1 MSAEPRPRD
10 GRWWLAAHAAVFV
23 SLLTVFLVAYA
34 WAPTDELTEQ
44 PVISGAAVLL
54 FPLAW
59 IGLPW
64 SAPLFLHDVD
74 ETVGWVESALFIIPA
89 ALNLLLHAAYYLYRL
104 RRRRRPV
111 VVERLE
117 KLLDEKLVDK
127 ADG

>member
-1 MSAEPRPRD
+1 MKWPQVRD
-10 GRWWLAAHAAVFV
+10 GRWWLAAHALVFV
-23 SLLTVFLVAYA
+23 SLLCTFLVAYA

-44 PVISGAAVLL
+44 PIINGAAVLL

-74 ETVGWVESALFIIPA
+74 ETVGWVESALFIAPA
-89 ALNLLLHAAYYLYRL
+89 AFNLLLHALYYWYRL
-104 RRRRRPV
+104 RHRPAV
-111 VVERLE
+111 VQRLERLLAE
-117 KLLDEKLVDK
+117 AEAK